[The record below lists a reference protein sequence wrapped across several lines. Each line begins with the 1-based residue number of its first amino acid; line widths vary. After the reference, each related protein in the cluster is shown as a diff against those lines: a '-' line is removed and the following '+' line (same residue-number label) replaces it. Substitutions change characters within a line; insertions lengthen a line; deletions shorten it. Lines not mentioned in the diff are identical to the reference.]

1 MGRYEKGIWAK
12 SRGNDM
18 MVPVGSS
25 VMICL
30 VFAQNLHENRERS
43 GTRQADENFIIGWG
57 GEGEGFTQLLNFMF
71 IFNFSD

>member
-1 MGRYEKGIWAK
+1 
-12 SRGNDM
+12 M

-43 GTRQADENFIIGWG
+43 RTHQADENFIIGWGGEGG